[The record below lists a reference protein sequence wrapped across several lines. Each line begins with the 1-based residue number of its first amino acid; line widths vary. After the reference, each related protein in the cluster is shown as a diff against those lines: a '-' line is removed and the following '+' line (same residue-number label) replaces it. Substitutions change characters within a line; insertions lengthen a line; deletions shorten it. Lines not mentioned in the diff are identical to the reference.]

1 MSKLSKLFKSWQ
13 LIKPGFLR
21 CLQDKVE
28 NCLNLNALNMVKIE
42 GDSSMG
48 AAYLSAKFY
57 DAKLE
62 FVEHFD
68 NKKFISQ
75 MDHLYVKNLITKQSR
90 QQQTKFPICKE
101 EIICKEV

>member
-1 MSKLSKLFKSWQ
+1 
-13 LIKPGFLR
+13 
-21 CLQDKVE
+21 
-28 NCLNLNALNMVKIE
+28 MVKIE